1 MVGSIKRLLDQN
13 GIPASKLATYDGTP
27 TPEVKVGTY
36 ARSKGLEFKVV
47 LLPRVKGGTVPK
59 GQTANQS
66 DEAYAEQR
74 ELEVNQFFVA
84 MTRARDQLIV
94 SFGDQPSEV
103 LVGVINEFEA
113 LDFRDPNSFP

>member
-1 MVGSIKRLLDQN
+1 MDCFGKS
-13 GIPASKLATYDGTP
+13 Y
-27 TPEVKVGTY
+27 EVKVGTY

-47 LLPRVKGGTVPK
+47 LLPRVKEGAVPK
-59 GQTANQS
+59 DQTANQS

-94 SFGDQPSEV
+94 SFGDDPSEG
-103 LVGVINEFEA
+103 LIGAIDEFEA
-113 LDFRDPNSFP
+113 LDFNGPN